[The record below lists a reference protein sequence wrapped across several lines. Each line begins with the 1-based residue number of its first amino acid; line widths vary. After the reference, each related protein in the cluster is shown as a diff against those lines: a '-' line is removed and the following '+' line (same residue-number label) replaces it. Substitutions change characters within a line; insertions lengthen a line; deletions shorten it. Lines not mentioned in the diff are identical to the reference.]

1 MAKKEG
7 QHYRF
12 HRLEFYANQGMI
24 TLIDLD
30 KAADSAVA
38 PDEAIQR
45 LRPGQFME
53 RAIAIRMGTQEE
65 YRDESWESS
74 KLLENATAACKLA
87 KAQGD
92 FGDKKVQEHYAK
104 HTKRSRILL
113 SGSSSMSTGEANK
126 ILGPVGGEYKIRHR
140 NDPRDTLLK
149 GANVVPDI
157 TITGSKMMTP
167 NRAPGVK
174 KSRKTR

>member
-7 QHYRF
+7 QRYRY

-30 KAADSAVA
+30 KAADSDVP

-53 RAIAIRMGTQEE
+53 RAIAIRMGVQEE
-65 YRDESWESS
+65 YPDEAMKAS
-74 KLLENATAACKLA
+74 KLLEEAMAACKLA
-87 KAQGD
+87 KSQGD
-92 FGDKKVQEHYAK
+92 PGDAKVQDHHAK

-113 SGSSSMSTGEANK
+113 SGGSAMSAGEANK
-126 ILGPVGGEYKIRHR
+126 ILGPVGGEYKIRHQS
-140 NDPRDTLLK
+140 DPRDTLLK

-157 TITGSKMMTP
+157 TISGSQMITP
-167 NRAPGVK
+167 KRAPGVK
-174 KSRKTR
+174 KSRKNR

>member
-7 QHYRF
+7 PHYRY

-30 KAADSAVA
+30 KAADSDVA

-53 RAIAIRMGTQEE
+53 RAIAIRMGTQDE

-74 KLLENATAACKLA
+74 KLLEDAMAACKLA

-92 FGDKKVQEHYAK
+92 FGDKKVQDHHAK

-113 SGSSSMSTGEANK
+113 SGGSTVSAGEANK
-126 ILGPVGGEYKIRHR
+126 ILGPVGGDYKIRHSS
-140 NDPRDTLLK
+140 DPRDTLLK

-157 TITGSKMMTP
+157 TIDGSQMLTP
-167 NRAPGVK
+167 KRAPGVK

>member
-7 QHYRF
+7 PHYRF
-12 HRLEFYANQGMI
+12 RRLEFYANQGMI

-30 KAADSAVA
+30 KAADSDVP
-38 PDEAIQR
+38 PDEAIHR

-53 RAIAIRMGTQEE
+53 RALAIRMGVQEE
-65 YRDESWESS
+65 YPDEAHQAR
-74 KLLENATAACKLA
+74 KLLEDAMAACKLA

-92 FGDKKVQEHYAK
+92 FGDKKVQEHHAK

-113 SGSSSMSTGEANK
+113 SGGSAMSTGEANK
-126 ILGPVGGEYKIRHR
+126 ILGPVGGEYKIRQR
-140 NDPRDTLLK
+140 SDPRDTLLK

-157 TITGSKMMTP
+157 TIDGSKMLTP
-167 NRAPGVK
+167 KRTPGVK
-174 KSRKTR
+174 KSRKNR

>member
-7 QHYRF
+7 PHYRF
-12 HRLEFYANQGMI
+12 QRLEFYANQGMI

-30 KAADSAVA
+30 KAADSDVP

-53 RAIAIRMGTQEE
+53 RVIAVRMGTQDE
-65 YRDESWESS
+65 YKDEAWKASQ
-74 KLLENATAACKLA
+74 LLEQAAAACKLA

-92 FGDKKVQEHYAK
+92 ISDPKVQEHHRK
-104 HTKRSRILL
+104 HTKRSRILT
-113 SGSSSMSTGEANK
+113 SGGMPVSVREANK
-126 ILGPVGGEYKIRHR
+126 LLGPVGGKYKIRHH
-140 NDPRDTLLK
+140 NDSRDTLLQ

-157 TITGSKMMTP
+157 TIDGSQMMTP
-167 NRAPGVK
+167 HRAPPVK
-174 KSRKTR
+174 KMRKSR